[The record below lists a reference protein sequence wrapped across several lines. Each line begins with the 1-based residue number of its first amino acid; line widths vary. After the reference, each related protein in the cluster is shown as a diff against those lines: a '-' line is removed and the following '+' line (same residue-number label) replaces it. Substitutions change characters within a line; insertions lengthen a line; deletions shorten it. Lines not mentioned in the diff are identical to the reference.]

1 MQYRKIGKWGVK
13 VSEVSLGSWLTHAG
27 TVDEKNSIKQLHYA
41 FEFGINFFD
50 NANVYAQGASEVVVG
65 KALKTMKRDAVFLA
79 SKVFFPMAEGPNDRG
94 LSRKHVFEQCNA
106 SLKRLGTDYIDLY
119 QCHRFDPEVPME
131 ELVRT
136 MDDLTR
142 QGKIL
147 YWGVSEWSGSQIED
161 AYRVARELNAVPP
174 ISNQP
179 CYNMLTRNIE
189 TSVLPTC
196 ERIGVGQVV
205 FSPLAQGVLTGK
217 YVPEKPLPP
226 DSRAAD
232 PRVNVFMMGR
242 NLMANETLE
251 KVQKLSL
258 LAAEIGLT
266 MSQFALA
273 WCLRH
278 HNVASVIIGAT
289 KPAQHEEN
297 IKAAGLTLSADI
309 LERAESILG
318 NAVSASARA

>member
-1 MQYRKIGKWGVK
+1 MQYRRIGKWGVK
-13 VSEVSLGSWLTHAG
+13 VSEVSLGSWLTHG
-27 TVDEKNSIKQLHYA
+27 GSVDEKNSIKQVQHA
-41 FEFGINFFD
+41 FEQGINFFD
-50 NANVYAQGASEVVVG
+50 NANVYAQGASESVVG
-65 KALKTMKRDAVFLA
+65 KAIKTIKRDSIFLA
-79 SKVFFPMAEGPNDRG
+79 TKVFFPMGDGPNDKG
-94 LSRKHVFEQCNA
+94 LSRKHVYEQCHA
-106 SLKRLGTDYIDLY
+106 SLKRLGSDYIDLY

-161 AYRVARELNAVPP
+161 AHRVAHELNAVPP

-189 TSVLPTC
+189 TSVIPAC
-196 ERIGVGQVV
+196 ERTGVGQVV

-217 YVPEKPLPP
+217 YLPEKPLPA

-232 PRVNVFMMGR
+232 SKVNVFMMGR

-251 KVQKLSL
+251 KVQRLSV
-258 LAAEIGLT
+258 LASECGLT

-289 KPAQHEEN
+289 KVAQIDEN
-297 IKAAGLTLSADI
+297 VKAAGVKLSPEI
-309 LERAESILG
+309 LEKVEVILG
-318 NAVSASARA
+318 AATPARA

>member
-1 MQYRKIGKWGVK
+1 M
-13 VSEVSLGSWLTHAG
+13 SEVSLGSWLTHG
-27 TVDEKNSIKQLHYA
+27 GSVDEKSSIKQIHYA

-50 NANVYAQGASEVVVG
+50 NANVYAQGASESVVG
-65 KALKTMKRDAVFLA
+65 KALKSMKRDSVFLA
-79 SKVFFPMAEGPNDRG
+79 TKVFFPMGEGPNDRG
-94 LSRKHVFEQCNA
+94 LSRKHVYEQCHA

-136 MDDLTR
+136 MDDLCR

-189 TSVLPTC
+189 TSVIPTC
-196 ERIGVGQVV
+196 ERLGVGQVV

-217 YVPEKPLPP
+217 YVPDKPLPT

-232 PRVNVFMMGR
+232 PKVNVFMMGR
-242 NLMANETLE
+242 NLMASETLE
-251 KVQKLSL
+251 KVQKLNL
-258 LAAEIGLT
+258 LAGEMGLT
-266 MSQFALA
+266 MAQFALA

-278 HNVASVIIGAT
+278 TNISSVIIGAT
-289 KPAQHEEN
+289 RPSQIEEN
-297 IKAAGLTLSADI
+297 IKAAGLTLSADV
-309 LERAESILG
+309 LARAEAILG
-318 NAVSASARA
+318 HVAARV